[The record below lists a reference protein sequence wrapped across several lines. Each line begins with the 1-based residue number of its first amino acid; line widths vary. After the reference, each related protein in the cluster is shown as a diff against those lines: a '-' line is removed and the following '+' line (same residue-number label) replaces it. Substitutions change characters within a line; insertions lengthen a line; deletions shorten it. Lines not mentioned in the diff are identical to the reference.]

1 VVCPRLATMTLTTE
15 ECLAAITA
23 HSAGIAAASR
33 GNLSADVEHC
43 PDWSVG
49 DLVWHLSEVHW
60 FWATIAEERLGAPPD
75 ESRRP
80 SRPADDALVDGFQ
93 KGAARLVDVLGA
105 ADQSATCWT
114 WAPQQQDVAFITRH
128 QVQEAAVH
136 HWDAVHAAGG
146 SLGIEAEVAAD
157 SVDEFLTFSV
167 STEADPAEPPV
178 PSLEAT
184 FVLRA
189 SDTRDAWTL
198 TDGSLPGTLTVTRV
212 GDDDA
217 PTVTAP
223 ASDLLLWLYARV
235 DLDTGL
241 PAGLENRFRALA
253 FTD

>member
-1 VVCPRLATMTLTTE
+1 MTLTTE
-15 ECLAAITA
+15 ECLAAITE
-23 HSAGIAAASR
+23 HSAGFADACR
-33 GNLSADVEHC
+33 GNLSAHVEHC
-43 PDWSVG
+43 PDWSVA

-60 FWATIAEERLGAPPD
+60 FWATIAEERLDAPPE

-80 SRPADDALVDGFQ
+80 VRPADEALLDAFEA
-93 KGAARLVDVLGA
+93 GAARLVDVLRA

-146 SLGIEAEVAAD
+146 SLAIEPVVAAD
-157 SVDEFLTFSV
+157 CVDEFLTFSV
-167 STEADPAEPPV
+167 STEADPAEPPGQ
-178 PSLEAT
+178 PLEAT

-189 SDTRDAWTL
+189 GDTRDAWTIA
-198 TDGSLPGTLTVTRV
+198 DGPLPGTVAVTRV

-223 ASDLLLWLYARV
+223 ASDLLLWLYGRRT
-235 DLDTGL
+235 LESSRL
-241 PAGLENRFRALA
+241 PNGLEDRFRRLC